1 MEKKR
6 LVPKFALLMLSIF
19 LFASCKK
26 DSTGDEN
33 AKFKNKNR
41 EWVTGNW
48 KQKDLVIAVDVK
60 VAGQKIKAGTS
71 MIALAPLIGQAL
83 GSPEIAA
90 AITCTADNIYSF
102 NSDGTY
108 KITGC
113 TDLILPVAGN
123 SGTWDLTIYDAV
135 VELISAKGEKDPH
148 WINSISSNDL
158 NLSLTVEFPGLG
170 AAPLN
175 LILEKQP

>member
-1 MEKKR
+1 MKKKQFVAR
-6 LVPKFALLMLSIF
+6 YALLILLIF

-26 DSTGDEN
+26 DTADEN
-33 AKFKNKNR
+33 TKFQNKNR

-60 VAGQKIKAGTS
+60 IAGQKIPAGTS
-71 MIALAPLIGQAL
+71 MIALAPLLGQAL
-83 GSPEIAA
+83 GNPAIAD

-102 NSDGTY
+102 SADGTY
-108 KITGC
+108 TITGC
-113 TDLILPVAGN
+113 TDLILPVGGN
-123 SGTWDLTIYDAV
+123 NGNWDLTIYDAV

-148 WINSISSNDL
+148 WINSITSNTL

-170 AAPLN
+170 AAPLG

>member
-1 MEKKR
+1 MKKKQFVAKYF
-6 LVPKFALLMLSIF
+6 LPILLIF

-26 DSTGDEN
+26 NTTDEN
-33 AKFKNKNR
+33 AMFKNKNQ

-48 KQKDLVIAVDVK
+48 KQKDLVISVGVK
-60 VAGQKIKAGTS
+60 IGGQKIPAGTS

-90 AITCTADNIYSF
+90 AILCTADNIYSF
-102 NSDGTY
+102 NADGTY

-123 SGTWDLTIYDAV
+123 SGKWDLTIYDAV
-135 VELISAKGEKDPH
+135 VELISSKGEKDPH
-148 WINSISSNDL
+148 WINSITSNTL
-158 NLSLTVEFPGLG
+158 NLSLTVNFPGLG
-170 AAPLN
+170 AAPLG
-175 LILEKQP
+175 LILEKKP

>member
-1 MEKKR
+1 MKKR
-6 LVPKFALLMLSIF
+6 QFVAKYALLILLIF

-26 DSTGDEN
+26 DTVDESS
-33 AKFKNKNR
+33 KFKNMNQ

-60 VAGQKIKAGTS
+60 IAGQKIKAGTS

-90 AITCTADNIYSF
+90 AIQCTSDNIYSF
-102 NSDGTY
+102 NSDGTF

-123 SGTWDLTIYDAV
+123 SGKWDLTIYDAV
-135 VELISAKGEKDPH
+135 VELISSKGEKDPH
-148 WINSISSNDL
+148 WINSITSNTL

-170 AAPLN
+170 AAPLG

>member
-1 MEKKR
+1 MKKKQFVAKYAM
-6 LVPKFALLMLSIF
+6 LILLIF

-26 DSTGDEN
+26 DKTGEN
-33 AKFKNKNR
+33 EEFKNKNQ

-60 VAGQKIKAGTS
+60 IAGQKIKAGTS

-83 GSPEIAA
+83 GNPDIAA
-90 AITCTADNIYSF
+90 AILCTGDNIYSF
-102 NSDGTY
+102 KADGSY
-108 KITGC
+108 AITGC

-123 SGTWDLTIYDAV
+123 NGKWDLTIYDAV
-135 VELISAKGEKDPH
+135 VELISSKGDKDPH
-148 WINSISSNDL
+148 WINSITNNTL

-170 AAPLN
+170 AAPLG

>member
-1 MEKKR
+1 MKKKQFVER
-6 LVPKFALLMLSIF
+6 YVMLILLIF

-26 DSTGDEN
+26 DTADEN
-33 AKFKNKNR
+33 SKVKNMNR

-60 VAGQKIKAGTS
+60 IAGQKIPAGTS

-83 GSPEIAA
+83 GSPDIAN
-90 AITCTADNIYSF
+90 AILCTADNVYSF
-102 NSDGTY
+102 NADGTY

-123 SGTWDLTIYDAV
+123 SGNWDLTIYDAV
-135 VELISAKGEKDPH
+135 VELISSKGDKDPH
-148 WINSISSNDL
+148 WINSITNNTL

-170 AAPLN
+170 AAPLG

>member
-1 MEKKR
+1 MKEKQFVVKY
-6 LVPKFALLMLSIF
+6 ALLILLIF

-26 DSTGDEN
+26 DETDEN
-33 AKFKNKNR
+33 ANAKNKNQ

-60 VAGQKIKAGTS
+60 IGGQKIPAGTS
-71 MIALAPLIGQAL
+71 MIALAPLLGQAL
-83 GSPEIAA
+83 GNPAIAD
-90 AITCTADNIYSF
+90 AILCTSDNTYSF
-102 NSDGTY
+102 DADGTY

-123 SGTWDLTIYDAV
+123 SGKWDLTIYDAV
-135 VELISAKGEKDPH
+135 VELISSKSEKDPH
-148 WINSISSNDL
+148 WINSISSNTL
-158 NLSLTVEFPGLG
+158 NLALTVEFPGLG
-170 AAPLN
+170 AAPLG